1 MVTAIGVGIDL
12 ARTEQA
18 LENALSFMRNRFR
31 PGQAPGAGGWYH
43 QLDAPAPGPTATA
56 VGLDMFQRV
65 RAPFDHFD
73 DCLGFLRERQAR
85 SADSRVNGGWSTNTS
100 LGHPVMEATGWV
112 SYIIGTARTGLV
124 TDGPDA
130 RAAYEWLVNNQNTD
144 GGWGSLSGCP
154 SRVWLTCLGLRALHQ
169 LNPYADAIATGLE
182 WLMAARGESGGWGEI
197 PGRSPTVT
205 HTSFALVTIL
215 ELRPQWNDT
224 RTLPAFEWLTA
235 HLDTTRLDDRD
246 ARVESYNTSLLDEN
260 GAPVVWQTVMPHY
273 GLAFAASAL
282 LRHPKGA
289 PAELIADAFETITS
303 GQLPSGA
310 WPNVHGGS
318 GESIW
323 SVAPFVNALCD
334 LRRVSPAMSSDHIL
348 WSPSLVV
355 IQRADAGDQPLTAII
370 RAQRRARFARA
381 FGRHWSVALLSL
393 SALLGILLVG
403 LERFSWKDFTLGLIL
418 PLGLFVTE
426 QYKNRRTT

>member
-1 MVTAIGVGIDL
+1 MVSAIGVGVDL
-12 ARTEQA
+12 SRTEQA

-31 PGQAPGAGGWYH
+31 PGQGTGAGGWYH
-43 QLDAPAPGPTATA
+43 QLDAAVPGPTATA
-56 VGLDMFQRV
+56 VGVDMFQRV
-65 RAPFDHFD
+65 GAPFDHFAE
-73 DCLGFLRERQAR
+73 CLGFLRERQAR
-85 SADSRVNGGWSTNTS
+85 SADTRVNGGWSTNTS

-112 SYIIGTARTGLV
+112 AYVIGTARTGLV
-124 TDGPDA
+124 GNGPDA

-144 GGWGSLSGCP
+144 GGWGSLVGCP

-169 LNPYADAIATGLE
+169 LNPYAEAITTGLE
-182 WLMAARGESGGWGEI
+182 WLMAARGEPGGWGEI
-197 PGRSPTVT
+197 PGRPPTVT

-235 HLDTTRLDDRD
+235 HLDPTRLDDGD
-246 ARVESYNTSLLDEN
+246 ARVESYNTSFLDSN
-260 GAPVVWQTVMPHY
+260 GASVVWQTVMPHY

-289 PAELIADAFETITS
+289 PAELIADAFKTITS

-323 SVAPFVNALCD
+323 SVAPFVNALAD
-334 LRRVSPAMSSDHIL
+334 LRRVSPAMASDHIL

-370 RAQRRARFARA
+370 RAQRRARFVRA
-381 FGRHWSVALLSL
+381 FGRHWSVGLLSL
-393 SALLGILLVG
+393 SALLGTLFVG
-403 LERFSWKDFTLGLIL
+403 LGRFSWQDFTLGLIL
-418 PLGLFVTE
+418 PLGLFATE
-426 QYKNRRTT
+426 QYRNRRTT

>member
-1 MVTAIGVGIDL
+1 M
-12 ARTEQA
+12 
-18 LENALSFMRNRFR
+18 
-31 PGQAPGAGGWYH
+31 
-43 QLDAPAPGPTATA
+43 DAPAPGPTATA

-65 RAPFDHFD
+65 GAPFSHFD
-73 DCLGFLRERQAR
+73 ECLGFLRERQAR
-85 SADSRVNGGWSTNTS
+85 SADSLVHGGWSTNTS

-112 SYIIGTARTGLV
+112 SYVIGTARTGLV
-124 TDGPDA
+124 GNGPDA
-130 RAAYEWLVNNQNTD
+130 RSAYEWLVNNQNAD
-144 GGWGSLSGCP
+144 GGWGSLAGCP
-154 SRVWLTCLGLRALHQ
+154 SRVWLTCFGLRALHQ
-169 LNPYADAIATGLE
+169 LNPYAPAIEKGLE
-182 WLMAARGESGGWGEI
+182 WLLAARGESGGWGET
-197 PGRSPTVT
+197 PGRPPTAT
-205 HTSFALVTIL
+205 HTSFALMTIL

-224 RTLPAFEWLTA
+224 RTGPAFTWLTA
-235 HLDTTRLDDRD
+235 HLDTTRLDDRN
-246 ARVESYNTSLLDEN
+246 ARVESYNTSALDET
-260 GAPVVWQTVMPHY
+260 GTPVVWQTVMPHY

-289 PAELIADAFETITS
+289 PAELIAKTFETITS
-303 GQLPSGA
+303 EQLPSGA

-323 SVAPFVNALCD
+323 SVAPFVNALSD
-334 LRRVSPAMSSDHIL
+334 LRRVSPATSSDHIL

-403 LERFSWKDFTLGLIL
+403 LERFTWKDFTLGLIL
-418 PLGLFVTE
+418 PLGLFATE
-426 QYKNRRTT
+426 QYKNRRTA